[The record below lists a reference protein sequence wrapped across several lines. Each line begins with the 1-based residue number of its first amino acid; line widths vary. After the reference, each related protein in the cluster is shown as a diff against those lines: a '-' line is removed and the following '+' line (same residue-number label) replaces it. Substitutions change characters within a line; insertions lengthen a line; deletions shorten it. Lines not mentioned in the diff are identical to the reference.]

1 MLTKEQLSEWATKF
15 DPEQL
20 ARELLSVQPMAP
32 DLIKNLLND
41 PLANALMNRFVMR
54 QEYKKPL

>member
-1 MLTKEQLSEWATKF
+1 MLTKEQLNEWATKF

-20 ARELLSVQPMAP
+20 ARELLSVQPMNP
-32 DLIKNLLND
+32 ELFKDLLND
-41 PLANALMNRFVMR
+41 PLANELANRFAMR

>member
-1 MLTKEQLSEWATKF
+1 MLTKEQLNEWATKF

-20 ARELLSVQPMAP
+20 ARELLSVQPMNP
-32 DLIKNLLND
+32 ELFKDLLND
-41 PLANALMNRFVMR
+41 PLANSLANRFAMR